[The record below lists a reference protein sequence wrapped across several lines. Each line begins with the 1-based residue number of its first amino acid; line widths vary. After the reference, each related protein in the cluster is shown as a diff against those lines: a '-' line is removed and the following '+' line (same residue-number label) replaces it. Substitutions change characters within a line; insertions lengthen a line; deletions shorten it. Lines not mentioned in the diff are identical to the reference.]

1 MSDEFFLMRKR
12 LFIFFLAC
20 FIAISAFSSSPK
32 YEMRAVWL
40 TTNWGLDWPSRP
52 IRTADDVSLQKK
64 ELTDILDRLQA
75 IGINMVF
82 FQARIRGEVFYASQY
97 EPWAMV
103 LSRGQNPGYDPLA
116 FVIDECH
123 KRAME
128 CHAWIVSYPVGT
140 TRWVRRQGKA
150 SVVARHRSWCKQS
163 SGEWFLDPGN
173 PSVKAYLV
181 DLVKEIVSGY
191 DIDGI
196 HLDYIRYPDRAE
208 KFPDTDSFRK
218 WGDGATDLSRWRENN
233 ITSTVFAIYDE
244 VKRLKPWVKVS
255 SSPLGRYASLPGF
268 PAEWSCM
275 EAVCQNPKLW
285 LREGKHDFIVPMMYF
300 SEENFYP
307 FLRDWS
313 ASCPAGRVACGL
325 GVYRLDKNNGGW
337 PLREMQRQIEATRRQ
352 GVGQAYFRYENL
364 YRHTGLTQWL
374 SSWFYRTPAL
384 PPRCAS
390 SPVRHIE
397 SPGNFCVETETGV
410 SELSW
415 SPVDDAFCYV
425 LYAADDT
432 LDIASGEQIVAV
444 LPQERLSCILPEAH
458 RYYAVTARDRYGNES
473 SPAVWEERRIELDKY
488 KIVLQSIK
496 E

>member
-1 MSDEFFLMRKR
+1 MKKR
-12 LFIFFLAC
+12 LVIFFSVCL
-20 FIAISAFSSSPK
+20 IAISAFPSSPK

-52 IRTADDVSLQKK
+52 IRTASDIPWQKK

-97 EPWAMV
+97 EPWATV
-103 LSRGQNPGYDPLA
+103 LSHGRNPGYDPLA

-128 CHAWIVSYPVGT
+128 CHAWIVSYPVGSL
-140 TRWVRRQGKA
+140 RQVKRQGNS

-173 PSVKAYLV
+173 PSVKNYLV
-181 DLVKEIVSGY
+181 DLVREIVSNY

-196 HLDYIRYPDRAE
+196 HLDYIRYPDNAR
-208 KFPDTDSFRK
+208 KFTDSDSFRK
-218 WGDGATDLSRWRENN
+218 WGDRATDLSHWRENN

-268 PAEWSCM
+268 PASWSCI
-275 EAVCQNPKLW
+275 EAVHQNPKLW
-285 LREGKHDFIVPMMYF
+285 LQEGKHDFIVPMMYF

-307 FLRDWS
+307 FLHDW
-313 ASCPAGRVACGL
+313 ATSCPAGSVAGGL
-325 GVYRLDKNNGGW
+325 GIYRLDTNNGGW
-337 PLREMQRQIEATRRQ
+337 PLSEIERQIEATRRQ

-364 YRHTGLTQWL
+364 YRHVGLYQWL
-374 SSWFYRTPAL
+374 GSWFYKSPAL
-384 PPRCAS
+384 TPRCAS
-390 SPVRHIE
+390 APLRAVDTPSDFRVDA
-397 SPGNFCVETETGV
+397 GTGGA
-410 SELSW
+410 ELSW
-415 SPVDDAFCYV
+415 NPVGEAFSYV

-432 LDIASGEQIVAV
+432 LKIDSGDHIVCV
-444 LPQERLSCILPEAH
+444 LPPKSLSCILPKTY
-458 RYYAVTARDRYGNES
+458 RYYAIVARDRYGNES
-473 SPAVWEERRIELDKY
+473 LPAVWEERYIEPNKY
-488 KIVLQSIK
+488 EIVLQ
-496 E
+496 